1 MPAADA
7 LQLITVVP
15 LSPVQVMEE
24 ALLAAAES
32 GDLPAVEGLLAQ
44 GCPVNAQNEVK
55 YTHLPTFH
63 QTLSS
68 SMFP

>member
-24 ALLAAAES
+24 ALLAAAKS
-32 GDLPAVEGLLAQ
+32 AVEGLLAQ

-63 QTLSS
+63 QMLSS